1 MTLTTSISTADSGGV
16 ILRGLPLAGLMA
28 EHSFAEVV
36 HLALRGSL
44 PDRGTARLVDAIL
57 VSATDHGPDAPSIH
71 IARATASCGVPLS
84 TAVANGIAA
93 IGKIHGG
100 AGEDCAR
107 ILQDALRGARQ
118 GSAPG
123 ASPADSELAALAA
136 GIVERA
142 QASGAN
148 LPGVGH
154 RVYKDSDPRTL
165 ALFGLARELGLFGPH
180 ARLAELVAE
189 ALSRAKGRRLVLNV
203 DGAQAGV
210 LSDLGYPWAQVMSLF
225 VIGRTVGLC
234 AHSGEELASGIPL
247 GYLNAAP
254 ASVEYS
260 GPQET
265 KP

>member
-16 ILRGLPLAGLMA
+16 ILRGHPLAGLMA

-93 IGKIHGG
+93 IGKTHGG

-107 ILQDALRGARQ
+107 ILQ
-118 GSAPG
+118 
-123 ASPADSELAALAA
+123 AALAGA
-136 GIVERA
+136 TGTPGALPQGDDQLAPIAAEIVGRA
-142 QASGAN
+142 HVSGAN
-148 LPGVGH
+148 LPGFGH

-165 ALFGLARELGLFGPH
+165 ALYGLARELGLFGPH

-210 LSDLGYPWAQVMSLF
+210 LSDLGYPWRQVMSLF

-234 AHSGEELASGIPL
+234 AHAGEELASGIPL